1 MAPCA
6 VAWWLAGL
14 GLIRI
19 RSTSTHR
26 CARRNIIFRY
36 LFDGI
41 PCLNFDDRFGG
52 LALDFFFAVVAA
64 ASGNPRPAVLRDALD
79 ERKIRP
85 NRKKGKS
92 KCLAGSRVTTGLCMH
107 LRREGREDRR

>member
-1 MAPCA
+1 MAPCV
-6 VAWWLAGL
+6 VAWWLVGL

-52 LALDFFFAVVAA
+52 LALDFFCCRCC
-64 ASGNPRPAVLRDALD
+64 G
-79 ERKIRP
+79 ERKPTARSP
-85 NRKKGKS
+85 
-92 KCLAGSRVTTGLCMH
+92 
-107 LRREGREDRR
+107 EGRIR

>member
-52 LALDFFFAVVAA
+52 LALDFFLL
-64 ASGNPRPAVLRDALD
+64 SL
-79 ERKIRP
+79 
-85 NRKKGKS
+85 
-92 KCLAGSRVTTGLCMH
+92 
-107 LRREGREDRR
+107 LRRAETHGPQSWGTH